1 MTFVKGSETLIASF
15 DTEYNTNYTAST
27 ESDNNNETLVLNR
40 LPSTESHNNNE
51 TLVLTT
57 LPSTES
63 RNNNET
69 LVLSTL
75 PSTESRNN
83 NETLVLSTLQ
93 STTIALTN
101 NNETHE
107 SLGQTTTDIPYS
119 TVKQLESDTE
129 TKSPDSNETL
139 VDMHQLVNQE
149 STSNDTDVDLSNI
162 HDLSDEKLKLH
173 LKTTCND
180 SEFTDLNKWIEHAY
194 ASDLKLID
202 ALIFDWMTS
211 GHDEITDEFHFRDMA
226 FETCCQ
232 TTEKQNETLIT
243 AYIENYGI
251 PDEQEKI
258 IDSCAKELTGLDDTA
273 CEVDRDYSN
282 KARNKKTEKYKNA
295 SLLRRINYQIE
306 HKIYPSN
313 IVTNYYWTTYNTC
326 HSAFFILWKPFA
338 FDKCERDYRKKLLSE
353 KPINFEKYYKFHE
366 EISRPFKLMM
376 QNLYSNM
383 QTLKMSI
390 IRVDPVISKEEIEL
404 SMTSI
409 KNKIGKYK
417 ILNSHP
423 MVLYYGKRAHTY
435 RVCCGRMETDE
446 LFDQYLLYY
455 STDFVKMDKL
465 LRACLLK
472 QSKSSLE
479 AGVVYSGDCQVAY
492 NELSEVIKKRQSFLK
507 KNYNQAE
514 NIVTIFQEA
523 ITLKLSEATIIKS
536 MGIVVNQYCP
546 DQHVLE
552 LLFDIDK
559 LIHCE
564 ELARIAIAQ
573 NGSNNYYKYQNS
585 ISNPFLDIVIE
596 DFKGLEQALAKIV
609 SLPETKSIQ
618 KRSLDTFFDPNAISK
633 LVDDVRKNASYI
645 MANAYLNPSSTPK
658 DTNPIGA
665 VTTKIYGGLI
675 NHISQNINK
684 AHEIP
689 SSIFKTTHLN
699 SGDTSKVID
708 DTSSDT
714 SEYSDEAHSNPTST
728 SKNKNLN
735 GAVTYTVFAGSFNN
749 IPQNIDTAHLN
760 PSSTSKNTYV
770 KSGDIGGFFAD
781 VIGDNSQNVK

>member
-27 ESDNNNETLVLNR
+27 ESRDNNETLVLNT
-40 LPSTESHNNNE
+40 LKSTESHNNHETLILSTLKSTESHNNNE

-57 LPSTES
+57 LQ
-63 RNNNET
+63 
-69 LVLSTL
+69 
-75 PSTESRNN
+75 STESRNN

-149 STSNDTDVDLSNI
+149 STSNDT
-162 HDLSDEKLKLH
+162 
-173 LKTTCND
+173 
-180 SEFTDLNKWIEHAY
+180 EFTDINKWIEHAY

-202 ALIFDWMTS
+202 ALIFDWMKS

-232 TTEKQNETLIT
+232 TAEKQNETLIT

-295 SLLRRINYQIE
+295 SLLRKINYQIE

-338 FDKCERDYRKKLLSE
+338 LDKCERDYRKKLLSE

-366 EISRPFKLMM
+366 EIR
-376 QNLYSNM
+376 
-383 QTLKMSI
+383 
-390 IRVDPVISKEEIEL
+390 
-404 SMTSI
+404 
-409 KNKIGKYK
+409 KYK

-507 KNYNQAE
+507 KSYNQAE
-514 NIVTIFQEA
+514 NIVKIFQEA

-585 ISNPFLDIVIE
+585 ISNPFIDIVIE
-596 DFKGLEQALAKIV
+596 DFKGLEQALTKIV

-618 KRSLDTFFDPNAISK
+618 KRSLD
-633 LVDDVRKNASYI
+633 
-645 MANAYLNPSSTPK
+645 
-658 DTNPIGA
+658 
-665 VTTKIYGGLI
+665 
-675 NHISQNINK
+675 
-684 AHEIP
+684 
-689 SSIFKTTHLN
+689 THLN

-728 SKNKNLN
+728 SKNTNLN

-760 PSSTSKNTYV
+760 PSSTYKSTYV
-770 KSGDIGGFFAD
+770 KSGGIGGVFGNF
-781 VIGDNSQNVK
+781 IGDTSQNVK